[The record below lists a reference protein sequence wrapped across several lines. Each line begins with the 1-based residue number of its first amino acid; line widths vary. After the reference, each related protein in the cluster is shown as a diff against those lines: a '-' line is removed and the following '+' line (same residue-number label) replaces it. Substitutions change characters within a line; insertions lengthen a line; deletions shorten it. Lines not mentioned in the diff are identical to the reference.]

1 MITSEKITLA
11 ITLWI
16 LFLFLITGDAS
27 LEVFFLLIFIGILV
41 IKEFTDIYTTK
52 YFKLRMNIFICIFLL
67 ICVVLIAQKILSI
80 INI

>member
-27 LEVFFLLIFIGILV
+27 LEVFILLIFIGILV

-52 YFKLRMNIFICIFLL
+52 YFKLRINIFICIFLL
-67 ICVVLIAQKILSI
+67 IYVVIIAQKILSM

>member
-1 MITSEKITLA
+1 LITSEKITLA

-27 LEVFFLLIFIGILV
+27 LEVFILLVFIGILV

-52 YFKLRMNIFICIFLL
+52 YFKLRIKIFICIFLL
-67 ICVVLIAQKILSI
+67 IYVVIIAQKILSM

>member
-27 LEVFFLLIFIGILV
+27 LEVFILLVFIGILV

-67 ICVVLIAQKILSI
+67 IYVVIIAQKILSM

>member
-1 MITSEKITLA
+1 MITSEKITLT

-27 LEVFFLLIFIGILV
+27 LEIFLLLIFIGILV

-67 ICVVLIAQKILSI
+67 IYVVIIAQKILST